1 MADIAVPCDSVVLL
15 RLIYGAVAKSGII
28 NPQDKLKVLEQF
40 KITDELLNNH
50 HFRFPHHLQ
59 IPFWQFL
66 QAYTNDPCIG
76 LHLSR
81 HLPSYRGQVVEYFFY
96 SSRTFGKALEKASR
110 FYPIISDAIRIE
122 FIKGPQ
128 ESCIKIETKLDEQSY
143 LRHFV
148 ECLVKGMCDFFGNV
162 LERDFQPVRI
172 CFAHA
177 CYGDIHEYQQV
188 FGCDVEFDCEDNRII
203 FDSALLNVAS
213 PHAEPELAK
222 LHEVH
227 AISQLQRLMRADLIR
242 QLTDFFASNM
252 MDQNINL
259 GGAAEYLGL
268 SVRQLRQE
276 LSDAGT
282 SFNQTLAEYRC
293 KSAKRMLADET
304 IAIDDVVWK
313 TGFSEPSTFYRAFKR
328 WTGLTP
334 LEYRK
339 RKQRQGISSLNA

>member
-1 MADIAVPCDSVVLL
+1 MADVAVPCDSVVLL
-15 RLIYGAVAKSGII
+15 RLIYGAVSQSGII
-28 NPQDKLKVLEQF
+28 KPQDSIKVREQF

-50 HFRFPHHLQ
+50 QFRFPHNLQ
-59 IPFWQFL
+59 IPFWQFVES
-66 QAYTNDPCIG
+66 YCNDPCIG
-76 LHLSR
+76 LHLSQ

-96 SSRTFGKALEKASR
+96 SSRTFGKALEKAAR

-122 FIKGPQ
+122 FVKGTQ
-128 ESCIKIETKLDEQSY
+128 QSEIRITTELDEKFY

-148 ECLVKGMCDFFGNV
+148 ECLIKGMCDFFSNV
-162 LERDFQPVRI
+162 LERDFKADKI

-177 CYGDIHEYQQV
+177 CYGDVQEYQNIL
-188 FGCDVEFDCEDNRII
+188 GCEVLFNAQYNSIV
-203 FDSALLNVAS
+203 FDSALLNVTS

-242 QLTDFFASNM
+242 QLTDFFAASIT
-252 MDQNINL
+252 DQNINL
-259 GGAAEYLGL
+259 GGAADYLGL

-339 RKQRQGISSLNA
+339 RKQRQALTSLAG

>member
-1 MADIAVPCDSVVLL
+1 LADLAVPCDSVVLL

-28 NPQDKLKVLEQF
+28 KNSDKINVRQQF
-40 KITDELLNNH
+40 KITDELLSNH
-50 HFRFPHHLQ
+50 HFRFPHNLQ

-66 QAYTNDPCIG
+66 ETYTNDPCVG
-76 LHLSR
+76 LHLSE

-96 SSRTFGKALEKASR
+96 SSRTFGKALEKAAR
-110 FYPIISDAIRIE
+110 FYPIISDAIRLE
-122 FIKGPQ
+122 FIKGEH
-128 ESCIKIETKLDEQSY
+128 ESEIKIHTQLDEDFY

-148 ECLVKGMCDFFGNV
+148 ECLVKGMCVFFSNV
-162 LERDFQPVRI
+162 LERNFKPTRI
-172 CFAHA
+172 YFAHA
-177 CYGDIHEYQQV
+177 CYGDIEEYEKV
-188 FGCDVEFDCEDNRII
+188 LVCPVEFNAVQNSIV
-203 FDSALLNVAS
+203 FDSALLNVTS

-227 AISQLQRLMRADLIR
+227 AVSQLQRLMRTDLIR
-242 QLTDFFASNM
+242 QLADFFASHM
-252 MDQNINL
+252 TDQNINL
-259 GGAAEYLGL
+259 GGAAQYLGL

-276 LSDAGT
+276 LSEAGT

-293 KSAKRMLADET
+293 KNAKRMLADES

-339 RKQRQGISSLNA
+339 RKQRQNSAVKA